1 MSRNISIEESTMKTE
16 TIKYTVGTKKLLEL
30 YNHIS
35 SSSSLSLFD
44 SLMLFYESNNSFS
57 LLLHRLSRSHCA

>member
-30 YNHIS
+30 Y
-35 SSSSLSLFD
+35 
-44 SLMLFYESNNSFS
+44 
-57 LLLHRLSRSHCA
+57 

>member
-35 SSSSLSLFD
+35 SSSLSLFD